1 MKKYFQYILIVVAAI
16 AFSSC
21 NKDFLNRTPETSISD
36 ADFWKTSSDLQF
48 YANTFYNTMLPS
60 YMGWGEVAN
69 FTDDANNS
77 DNMIG
82 NAYSTTLNGERVV
95 PGDGGGWAYGDW
107 STLRDLNYFLVNYEK
122 VEEPFENISAYV
134 GEILFFRS
142 MFYFNKLKRFGDLP
156 WVTIP
161 LQPEDMEVYTN
172 RIPRDQVVDSILN
185 DLDQA
190 ISYLPTKGQAQPSR
204 ITKEVAKLF
213 QARIA
218 LYEGTWEKYHAGS
231 DFGVSGSDGRK
242 FLEKAAAVSEELIA
256 NSGGHALAETPGDM
270 GYWELFNQRNYDNN
284 PEVLLWRQYDIT
296 LTGGHRWAR
305 YSRGGAGV
313 GITKDAVESY
323 LCIDGL
329 PISVSP
335 LYKGDNTL
343 KDVVANRDPRLN
355 QSIYV
360 DDELHIITNNQPNG
374 GDPVLFE
381 YPQFEGAAAEVNST
395 GYQLYKGHN
404 PDYQQQQDQGDT
416 GLILY
421 RFAEAYLIYAEA
433 KAELGEFT
441 QVEADA
447 SINLLRRRV
456 GMPDLKVDAIV
467 NDPDAEFKNISPLL
481 NEIRR
486 ERRVELGFEGFRKDD
501 LYRWAAMGIKVKD
514 WKPLG
519 AKKAQ
524 WEGII
529 ESEVLDPIPVNDQ
542 GYIEFFKRVATM
554 SNGYQFD
561 VKRDYLDP
569 IPIDQ
574 LNLNTE
580 MKQNPGWD

>member
-190 ISYLPTKGQAQPSR
+190 IS
-204 ITKEVAKLF
+204 
-213 QARIA
+213 
-218 LYEGTWEKYHAGS
+218 
-231 DFGVSGSDGRK
+231 
-242 FLEKAAAVSEELIA
+242 
-256 NSGGHALAETPGDM
+256 
-270 GYWELFNQRNYDNN
+270 
-284 PEVLLWRQYDIT
+284 
-296 LTGGHRWAR
+296 
-305 YSRGGAGV
+305 
-313 GITKDAVESY
+313 
-323 LCIDGL
+323 
-329 PISVSP
+329 
-335 LYKGDNTL
+335 
-343 KDVVANRDPRLN
+343 
-355 QSIYV
+355 
-360 DDELHIITNNQPNG
+360 
-374 GDPVLFE
+374 
-381 YPQFEGAAAEVNST
+381 
-395 GYQLYKGHN
+395 
-404 PDYQQQQDQGDT
+404 
-416 GLILY
+416 
-421 RFAEAYLIYAEA
+421 
-433 KAELGEFT
+433 
-441 QVEADA
+441 
-447 SINLLRRRV
+447 
-456 GMPDLKVDAIV
+456 
-467 NDPDAEFKNISPLL
+467 
-481 NEIRR
+481 
-486 ERRVELGFEGFRKDD
+486 
-501 LYRWAAMGIKVKD
+501 
-514 WKPLG
+514 
-519 AKKAQ
+519 
-524 WEGII
+524 
-529 ESEVLDPIPVNDQ
+529 
-542 GYIEFFKRVATM
+542 
-554 SNGYQFD
+554 
-561 VKRDYLDP
+561 
-569 IPIDQ
+569 
-574 LNLNTE
+574 
-580 MKQNPGWD
+580 